1 MGKLENLIELE
12 NLIKHFEKKF
22 GVVVSHLLTDRL
34 GRVKRYSLVEELAVY
49 STEKEL
55 KKQERKQKQEIYL
68 DLPKEFLPKPK
79 GPVEI
84 FEEKYKRYNKLPNDQ
99 LCAAYCRVFG
109 RKENKQFELLNYP

>member
-1 MGKLENLIELE
+1 MVKLE
-12 NLIKHFEKKF
+12 NLIKHYEKKL
-22 GVVVSHLLTDRL
+22 GVVVSHLPIDRL
-34 GRVKRYSLVEELAVY
+34 GRVKKYSLVEDLAVD

-84 FEEKYKRYNKLPNDQ
+84 FEEKYKGYKELSDAQ

-109 RKENKQFELLNYP
+109 RKVPSSLSF